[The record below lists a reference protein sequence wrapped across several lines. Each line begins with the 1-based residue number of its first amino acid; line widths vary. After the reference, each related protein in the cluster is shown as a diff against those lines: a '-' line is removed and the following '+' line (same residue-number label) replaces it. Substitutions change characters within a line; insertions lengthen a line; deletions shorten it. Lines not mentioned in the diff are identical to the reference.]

1 MVKAFLTVLVFGS
14 MCSFA
19 GLAMAQGKQGD
30 AFGTD
35 VSSQC
40 AQMSDPRLKDDCVR
54 RLRSDAQLGS
64 ERSWQGGSAGSSGQC
79 VRHRQRGRTWDDG
92 TRKRPSIVSGTFL
105 CRRCGSCWDGGC
117 HLIRNC
123 PPFNPDWPWTLVP
136 RVAALGELRSQ
147 G

>member
-1 MVKAFLTVLVFGS
+1 MSQICQFRGSYRPTSPAMEVAIMVRAFLTVLIFGS

-40 AQMSDPRLKDDCVR
+40 AQMSDPRVKDDCVR

-64 ERSWQGGSAGSSGQC
+64 ERSWQGGSAGSSAQGNAFGTGSGAGPGMMGQGK
-79 VRHRQRGRTWDDG
+79 GR
-92 TRKRPSIVSGTFL
+92 R
-105 CRRCGSCWDGGC
+105 
-117 HLIRNC
+117 
-123 PPFNPDWPWTLVP
+123 
-136 RVAALGELRSQ
+136 
-147 G
+147 

>member
-1 MVKAFLTVLVFGS
+1 MEVDIMAKTFLTVLVFSG

-40 AQMSDPRLKDDCVR
+40 AQMSEPRSKDECVR

-64 ERSWQGGSAGSSGQC
+64 ERSWQGGSAGNSAQGNAFGAASGGGPGMMGQGK
-79 VRHRQRGRTWDDG
+79 GR
-92 TRKRPSIVSGTFL
+92 R
-105 CRRCGSCWDGGC
+105 
-117 HLIRNC
+117 
-123 PPFNPDWPWTLVP
+123 
-136 RVAALGELRSQ
+136 
-147 G
+147 